1 LDDTDGIHAGAASV
15 LSQQKKDNAL
25 AGPIGNHAA
34 VVADGKEI
42 VAVAAAHHDIVFGE
56 Y

>member
-1 LDDTDGIHAGAASV
+1 MTPMAYTQGQPACFRNK
-15 LSQQKKDNAL
+15 KKDNAL